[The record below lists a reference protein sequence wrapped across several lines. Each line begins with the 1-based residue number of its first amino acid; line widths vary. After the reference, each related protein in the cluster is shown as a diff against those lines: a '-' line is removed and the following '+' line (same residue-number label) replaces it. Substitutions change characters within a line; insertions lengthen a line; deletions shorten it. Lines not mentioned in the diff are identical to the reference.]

1 MKIYRPDYMK
11 TPRQGSVSIPLPSAA
26 RPCVVPHRRPVW
38 AATSIPLAATR
49 RALWPSQRVTGLWGH
64 CTAGQLPIAEY
75 FMEFGV
81 CSWVA
86 DSLQIVLF
94 GVACGVGTG
103 AVS

>member
-1 MKIYRPDYMK
+1 MTGAGPIGKEVARSCAEPPADGDIDRARLSLNQARPDQRHQAGPIYLSRDNHCRNGR
-11 TPRQGSVSIPLPSAA
+11 PRGA
-26 RPCVVPHRRPVW
+26 
-38 AATSIPLAATR
+38 
-49 RALWPSQRVTGLWGH
+49 
-64 CTAGQLPIAEY
+64 PIAEY
-75 FMEFGV
+75 LMEFGV